1 MFISAMLL
9 VLNISNPIYRT
20 PVLARRSE
28 KEILVV
34 VYFYRQP
41 INKSHHQCHQ
51 KNIAKTCPK
60 VISLEY

>member
-28 KEILVV
+28 
-34 VYFYRQP
+34 
-41 INKSHHQCHQ
+41 NK
-51 KNIAKTCPK
+51 
-60 VISLEY
+60 